1 MSNFELEDRYLV
13 IKRSDMKLMPDNYRR
28 NFIGRIRSFCAQ
40 LFIAGAPNRTYLVLE
55 SDWPEYQVA
64 LDAIKKRMEN
74 Q

>member
-1 MSNFELEDRYLV
+1 MSQFELEDRYLV
-13 IKRSDMKLMPDNYRR
+13 IKRSDMNLVPDNYRR

-40 LFIAGAPNRTYLVLE
+40 LFIAGAPKREYLVLE

-64 LDAIKKRMEN
+64 LDSIKKRMES